1 MIESGVDVCVSV
13 EVDYSTFRLADSLH
27 LDEHIVSTSEKL
39 KIIAGLSWLFRNYI
53 QATTCDGV
61 LPVDVLHPEAYR
73 TISQSTI
80 QDGDSNI
87 WFLEGSDDHFLT
99 RKDTLA
105 FQSFW
110 LFTLARATEY
120 QDLSDTFSHEFCRTY
135 SGDFHYRL
143 PLETVGRTTET
154 SPMELAL
161 GSFAALA
168 TLHYILLATG
178 ADVKE
183 FTKVECTMPWCALTQ
198 QTLDGFFS
206 LDPEEYSSLQQRFP
220 GQSHCLTCWM
230 EFQHYDVEDW
240 EAIVGLVKSGRSL
253 HSVLK
258 FASEAEED
266 VYLLRRESCK
276 SCWEV
281 CYGNSISEESR
292 PDLEEDVSEWM
303 GFVEVES
310 EQGVR
315 GDGRISALD
324 GDQSEDVGDSDTSDE
339 DSIDESSI
347 DEDSIDGDSTK
358 EDS

>member
-13 EVDYSTFRLADSLH
+13 EVDISTFRLADGLH
-27 LDEHIVSTSEKL
+27 LEEHIVSTSEKL
-39 KIIAGLSWLFRNYI
+39 KIIAGLLWLFRNYI

-61 LPVDVLHPEAYR
+61 LPVDVLHPEACT
-73 TISQSTI
+73 TISQSPI
-80 QDGDSNI
+80 Q
-87 WFLEGSDDHFLT
+87 DHFLT

-105 FQSFW
+105 FQSYW
-110 LFTLARATEY
+110 LFILARATEY
-120 QDLSDTFSHEFCRTY
+120 QILWDAFSHEFCHTY

-143 PLETVGRTTET
+143 PFETGEQTIET

-168 TLHYILLATG
+168 TLHHILLATG

-183 FTKVECTMPWCALTQ
+183 FTKVESTMPWCVFTR

-220 GQSHCLTCWM
+220 GQSHCFRCRM

-240 EAIVGLVKSGRSL
+240 EAVVGLVKSGRSL

-258 FASEAEED
+258 FTSEAEED
-266 VYLLRRESCK
+266 LYLSGRRLCK
-276 SCWEV
+276 SCWGD
-281 CYGNSISEESR
+281 CYDNSMSEDSR
-292 PDLEEDVSEWM
+292 SDSEEDVSEWM

-310 EQGVR
+310 EQGVC
-315 GDGRISALD
+315 GDGRVSTLD
-324 GDQSEDVGDSDTSDE
+324 GDLSEDDGDTDTSDGDFIDD
-339 DSIDESSI
+339 DS
-347 DEDSIDGDSTK
+347 
-358 EDS
+358 